1 MKIFKELTKFEWFL
15 WITSI
20 LIVTISYI
28 FVPDQKVIT
37 IFTCI
42 IGITALIFCAKGFV
56 IGQVLILVFSILYSI
71 ISFCFAYY
79 GEMITYLCLSS
90 PAAVCA
96 IVSWIKH
103 PYKQTKQV
111 EIQKMTQKQ
120 YLIMLFL
127 TVIVTFAF
135 YFVLKALN
143 NANLALSTV
152 SVATSFIAAY
162 LIFMRSPYYAV
173 GYAINDLVL
182 IILWILAAI
191 ENVTYTPMIA
201 CFVVFLINDLYAFV
215 NWKKMEKNQI
225 M

>member
-1 MKIFKELTKFEWFL
+1 MQIFKELTKFEWFL
-15 WITSI
+15 WITSL

-28 FVPDQKVIT
+28 FVPDQNVIT

-79 GEMITYLCLSS
+79 GEMLTYLCLSS

-120 YLIMLFL
+120 YFIMFFL
-127 TVIVTFAF
+127 TVIVTFTF

-152 SVATSFIAAY
+152 SVATSCIAAY
-162 LIFMRSPYYAV
+162 LVFMRSPYYAV
-173 GYAINDLVL
+173 GYAMNDIIL
-182 IILWILAAI
+182 IILWVLATI
-191 ENVTYTPMIA
+191 ENVAYTPMIA
-201 CFVVFLINDLYAFV
+201 CFIVFLINDLYAFV
-215 NWKKMEKNQI
+215 NWKKMEKKQI